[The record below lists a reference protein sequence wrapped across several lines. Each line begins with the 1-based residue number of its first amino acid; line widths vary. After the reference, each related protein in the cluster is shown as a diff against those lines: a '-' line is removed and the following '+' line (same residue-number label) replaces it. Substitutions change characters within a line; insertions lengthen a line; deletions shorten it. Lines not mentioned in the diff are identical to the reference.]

1 MSKLIN
7 IIFISSLTFGWM
19 GCGPKTSEDRASLK
33 RAAVAPAPESG
44 WARVVLSREAQQG
57 FPDLWI
63 GEPGGTSVPF
73 LVERD
78 GLWAPRD
85 LRLSNLLLGRDASGR
100 PTAEFT
106 LALPETWQV
115 RDREHLHLRFDLEGA
130 APWVARVEVQRR
142 LGEGPGITLERDEPL
157 HVFDLGEAG
166 RRSEVVI
173 PWDALHHRITLVALQ
188 GAAPRFKGLT
198 ARAATE
204 PSLRAED
211 ALETPRLTAEADGSW
226 TLALE
231 GPDRIVG
238 AEVALK
244 PPVAPVSPRFSVPP
258 PPVPQGQP
266 EGYARPVSASGLL
279 WNLPALDSA
288 STRIS
293 LEPIT
298 TDRLRL
304 CLPEGAQV
312 ATVKLRVRRDALL
325 FPAEAGKA
333 YHLHWGGRVKPAPG
347 NLSALPDSS
356 RTLYQQAPLAVG
368 PAAADPQGLPRSVAQ
383 EDPLRRW
390 LPWIAGA
397 AVLGLGA
404 LALRLLRGR

>member
-1 MSKLIN
+1 MNKLIHFM
-7 IIFISSLTFGWM
+7 FISNLAFGWM

-44 WARVVLSREAQQG
+44 WARVVLGREAQQG

-63 GEPGGTSVPF
+63 GEPGGASVPF

-78 GLWAPRD
+78 GLWAPRE
-85 LRLSNLLLGRDASGR
+85 LRPSKLLLGRDGSGR

-106 LALPETWQV
+106 LALPEAWQI
-115 RDREHLHLRFDLEGA
+115 RDREHLHLQLDLEGA

-166 RRSEVVI
+166 SRTEVVI
-173 PWDALHHRITLVALQ
+173 PWDALHHRITLVPLQ
-188 GAAPRFKGLT
+188 GAAPRLTGLSVQ
-198 ARAATE
+198 AATE
-204 PSLRAED
+204 PSLRTED
-211 ALETPRLTAEADGSW
+211 QTVTPRLTQEADGTW
-226 TLALE
+226 ILALE

-238 AEVALK
+238 AEVALR
-244 PPVAPVSPRFSVPP
+244 PPVAPVSPRFSLPP
-258 PPVPQGQP
+258 QPGPKGQP
-266 EGYARPVSASGLL
+266 EAFGQPVSVSGLV
-279 WNLPALDSA
+279 WNLPALGSSA
-288 STRIS
+288 TRLS
-293 LEPIT
+293 LEPVT

-304 CLPEGAQV
+304 HLPEGAQV
-312 ATVKLRVRRDALL
+312 ASVKLLVRRDALL

-333 YHLHWGGRVKPAPG
+333 YSLHWGGLVKPAPG

-356 RTLYQQAPLAVG
+356 RAVYQQAPRTLG
-368 PAAADPQGLPRSVAQ
+368 AAEADPEGLPRSVPR

-390 LPWIAGA
+390 LPWIAGV

-404 LALRLLRGR
+404 LALRLLRER

>member
-1 MSKLIN
+1 MNKLIN
-7 IIFISSLTFGWM
+7 IIFISSLAFGWM
-19 GCGPKTSEDRASLK
+19 GCEPKTTEDRASLK
-33 RAAVAPAPESG
+33 RAAVAPALESG

-63 GEPGGTSVPF
+63 GEPNGASVPF

-106 LALPETWQV
+106 LALPEAWQV

-166 RRSEVVI
+166 RRTEVVI
-173 PWDALHHRITLVALQ
+173 PWDALHHRITLVTLQ

-211 ALETPRLTAEADGSW
+211 QLETPRLTAEADGSW
-226 TLALE
+226 TLALD

-258 PPVPQGQP
+258 APAPQGQP
-266 EGYARPVSASGLL
+266 EGYARSVSATGLL
-279 WNLPALDSA
+279 WNLPALGSSA
-288 STRIS
+288 TRVG
-293 LEPIT
+293 LEPVT

-304 CLPEGAQV
+304 HLPEGAQV
-312 ATVKLRVRRDALL
+312 ASVKLLVRRDALL

-356 RTLYQQAPLAVG
+356 RALYQQAPLAVS
-368 PAAADPQGLPRSVAQ
+368 PAETDPQGLPRSVPQ

-397 AVLGLGA
+397 AVLVLGA
-404 LALRLLRGR
+404 LALRLLRER

>member
-1 MSKLIN
+1 MHGFLKGMLL
-7 IIFISSLTFGWM
+7 SSLALGWM
-19 GCGPKTSEDRASLK
+19 GCGPKTTEDRASLK

-63 GEPGGTSVPF
+63 GEPGGASVPF

-115 RDREHLHLRFDLEGA
+115 RDREHLHLRLDLEGA

-142 LGEGPGITLERDEPL
+142 LGEGPGVTLERDEPL

-166 RRSEVVI
+166 RRTEVVI
-173 PWDALHHRITLVALQ
+173 PWDALHHRITLVTLQ
-188 GAAPRFKGLT
+188 GAAPRFKGLS

-211 ALETPRLTAEADGSW
+211 QLETPRLAAEADGSW
-226 TLALE
+226 TLALD

-258 PPVPQGQP
+258 EPAPQCQP

-279 WNLPALDSA
+279 WNLPALGSSA
-288 STRIS
+288 TRVS
-293 LEPIT
+293 LEPVT
-298 TDRLRL
+298 TSRLRL
-304 CLPEGAQV
+304 HLPEGAQV
-312 ATVKLRVRRDALL
+312 ASVKLLVRRDALL

-333 YHLHWGGRVKPAPG
+333 YSLHWGGRVKPAPG

-356 RTLYQQAPLAVG
+356 RALYQQAPLAVG
-368 PAAADPQGLPRSVAQ
+368 PAEADPTGLPRSVPQ

-404 LALRLLRGR
+404 LALRLLRER

>member
-1 MSKLIN
+1 MHGFLKGMLLSGLA
-7 IIFISSLTFGWM
+7 LGWM
-19 GCGPKTSEDRASLK
+19 GCGPKTTEDRASLK

-63 GEPGGTSVPF
+63 GEPGGASVPF

-115 RDREHLHLRFDLEGA
+115 RDREHLHLRLDLEGA

-142 LGEGPGITLERDEPL
+142 LGEGPGVTLERDEPL

-166 RRSEVVI
+166 RRTEVVI
-173 PWDALHHRITLVALQ
+173 PWDALHHRITLVTLQ
-188 GAAPRFKGLT
+188 GAAPRFKGLS

-211 ALETPRLTAEADGSW
+211 QLETPRLAAEADGSW
-226 TLALE
+226 TLDLD

-258 PPVPQGQP
+258 EPAPQGQP
-266 EGYARPVSASGLL
+266 EGYARAVSDSGLL
-279 WNLPALDSA
+279 WNLPALGSSA
-288 STRIS
+288 TRVS
-293 LEPIT
+293 LEPVT
-298 TDRLRL
+298 TSRLRL
-304 CLPEGAQV
+304 HLPEGAQV
-312 ATVKLRVRRDALL
+312 ASVKLLVRRDALL

-333 YHLHWGGRVKPAPG
+333 YSLHWGGRVKPAPG

-356 RTLYQQAPLAVG
+356 RALYQQAPLAVG
-368 PAAADPQGLPRSVAQ
+368 PAEADPTGLPRSVPQ

-404 LALRLLRGR
+404 LALRLLRER